1 MSATN
6 STPNY
11 DLPQYVADDK
21 PTYLGDFNKAMLD
34 IDTNMKTIDNKATSA
49 EGQVS
54 TAVSTANQA
63 IENANQASTKADTAQ
78 ATATQAQTT
87 ATTAKNTADTA
98 KSTADTAKSTA
109 DTANETATQANTLA
123 QQVQTALNNIK
134 NNWTEAKNIID
145 SALSG
150 NGYLY
155 CSYNKDLNIISL
167 FGRITFNRDNPN
179 NIIIGTLPS
188 EIKPSTE
195 RTITN
200 GLTPVYPIGESG
212 DGAGIPADLVINT
225 QGQIVLYNN
234 NVGAPAR
241 INYGFVQLMLNA
253 SEWYN

>member
-11 DLPQYVADDK
+11 DLPQYVATDK

-63 IENANQASTKADTAQ
+63 LENANQASTKADTAQ

-98 KSTADTAKSTA
+98 QSTATEAQT
-109 DTANETATQANTLA
+109 TATQADTLA

-134 NNWTEAKNIID
+134 NNWTDAENIID
-145 SALSG
+145 SALSS

-212 DGAGIPADLVINT
+212 DGAGIPADLVVNT

-253 SEWYN
+253 YEWYN

>member
-11 DLPQYVADDK
+11 DLPQYVATDK

-98 KSTADTAKSTA
+98 QSTATEAQT
-109 DTANETATQANTLA
+109 TATQADTLA

-134 NNWTEAKNIID
+134 NNWTEAENIID
-145 SALSG
+145 SALSS

-212 DGAGIPADLVINT
+212 DGAGIPADLVVNT

-253 SEWYN
+253 YEWYN